1 MFATLMIP
9 LLQLCLKLIP
19 ILYSW
24 KFIKSEADVRE
35 LQRKF
40 EAAIRKAEE
49 GSLDSAKLKDQH
61 TENEKELKQKRTKV
75 GW

>member
-1 MFATLMIP
+1 MPAAL
-9 LLQLCLKLIP
+9 LIP
-19 ILYSW
+19 IFQLLLKLVPFLYQI
-24 KFIKSEADVRE
+24 KVLKSEADMKE

-49 GSLDSAKLKDQH
+49 GSLDSTKLKKQH
-61 TENEKELKQKRTKV
+61 DDNMDDLKQKRNKV